1 MAKAVEVRVD
11 EETGSLRVEVGALH
25 LGELAPVSFTGAE
38 APEGGALRL
47 TLFACDGV
55 TPLAD
60 NSADAGALDLRG
72 DALRRAFCGGRCG
85 RAFDAFLC
93 AVDASGAVSPVV
105 LARGMVAVAWSPM
118 VFDAASGTV
127 ATLRGPQGGAGPQ
140 GATGPRGERG
150 ERGER
155 GPQGPQGPQGVQGI
169 QGIQGPKGERGEKG
183 ELVDTLTAD
192 QLKAVN
198 SGIDAE
204 KVKRIGENSAAVS
217 SLSNGLAAA
226 ATKSELD
233 YVSSTAGGAMA
244 VAVEVREGLRD
255 GLVEVREGLASKADL
270 VGGKVPA
277 AQLPSF
283 VDDVLEYDS
292 VSAFP
297 ATGEAGR
304 IFVAKDTNLAYRW
317 SGTQYVEISP
327 SLALGETATTAY
339 PGDRGKAAADLAAET
354 SGRLDAYQ
362 AQFDSHLRSTSNPH
376 AVTAEQA
383 GALPLTGGTLTGD
396 LAVGEEHTAS
406 RKLTVASENG
416 ANGITLQ
423 GGTSSFGTGS
433 SIDIGSSSG
442 LGGSLSVHGGGT
454 GGGYV
459 YIGGGPYDSGHLVV
473 GNATGVDMAAS
484 IKKGVKEVA
493 TEEYVDDKVSNT
505 LLGDVALKAD
515 RSEVYTKT
523 EADGKLAA
531 KADKATTLAGYGI
544 TDAATKSELDA
555 KQDKLTKASAP
566 TVGTLLLMGDR
577 ASGGVALDATPGG
590 SYGALAVKGADNRTS
605 VLTPDGSQVLTLI
618 IADARYVT
626 AEALASLTLES
637 IKKTVDGAKWV
648 LSANLVL
655 TKTTTVAGEASCAL
669 TTQFG
674 SASLSKVQDRLF
686 SGTLDGIGNVAVW
699 WDGSV
704 WNWGTHPVPSDP
716 TSMQSVSTDPSS
728 DANATSLSFSDGST
742 ATIAL
747 GAGTEVVETSH
758 LATAEAVAAAYVP
771 VTRTVNGKPL
781 SADVALTAADVG
793 AVGSET
799 DPLFKAWKDAT
810 NVVIGAGA
818 STVATA
824 SPFVNNS
831 VAIGP
836 GAKTVPF
843 TDANGVYKESGAVAI
858 GHGAEAHGYGVAIG
872 KGAVSSGDSVVLGS
886 EQTTGLIAF
895 ADPGSFVFRTP
906 ESGTYVSKPLQSF
919 LDQYWKKTDWLVGVP
934 RVEIVSDG
942 LVKCPDYMGTDGASV
957 CFSADGNDIDDTTS
971 RLYPDGSNVAT
982 EKMVRSVIDTQP
994 ATVNSGRL
1002 YSFRPSASSGAIAI
1016 VPAFEAGL
1024 KGTAE
1029 AFLDFSAAAP
1039 AVSFGG
1045 AGVTVLYADGS
1056 LKPSALAVSGLYMV
1070 ELKWFSTAAS
1080 GTARKYLIVNA
1091 YKVSEAGS

>member
-1 MAKAVEVRVD
+1 MNPKLTITVDAKNRALSVASGMITVGAKIDVEISGLPGDIPPWGADDAFSGPSVRFRLVD
-11 EETGSLRVEVGALH
+11 E
-25 LGELAPVSFTGAE
+25 LGRDLA
-38 APEGGALRL
+38 RY
-47 TLFACDGV
+47 
-55 TPLAD
+55 PLAE
-60 NSADAGALDLRG
+60 G
-72 DALRRAFCGGRCG
+72 DGWEPSGGVLSSLTPVEFDTDRLRRAFRGV
-85 RAFDAFLC
+85 AFDDTLPFGVIVDS
-93 AVDASGAVSPVV
+93 AVDAAQYAVGRVKVRQWAAASTEDPTVLPDWRGTLDRLQKDLAEVSEKRDDAVAAKAAAVSAASEAQSSRNEAAASASSA
-105 LARGMVAVAWSPM
+105 LAAKNDAEAARDRAE
-118 VFDAASGTV
+118 AASGDFDG
-127 ATLRGPQGGAGPQ
+127 R
-140 GATGPRGERG
+140 
-150 ERGER
+150 
-155 GPQGPQGPQGVQGI
+155 
-169 QGIQGPKGERGEKG
+169 
-183 ELVDTLTAD
+183 
-192 QLKAVN
+192 LKDYAKK
-198 SGIDAE
+198 E
-204 KVKRIGENSAAVS
+204 EVKS
-217 SLSNGLAAA
+217 
-226 ATKSELD
+226 D
-233 YVSSTAGGAMA
+233 
-244 VAVEVREGLRD
+244 
-255 GLVEVREGLASKADL
+255 LASKADL

-283 VDDVLEYDS
+283 VDDVLEYDA

-297 ATGEAGR
+297 ATGETGK
-304 IFVAKDTNLAYRW
+304 IYVAKDTNLAYRW
-317 SGTQYVEISP
+317 GGTQYVEISP

-459 YIGGGPYDSGHLVV
+459 YIGGGPYDSGHLFV

-484 IKKGVKEVA
+484 IKKGDKEVA

-942 LVKCPDYMGTDGASV
+942 LVKCPDYMGTDGVSV
-957 CFSADGNDIDDTTS
+957 CFSADGNDSVDTTS
-971 RLYPDGSNVAT
+971 RLYPDGSDVVT
-982 EKMVRSVIDTQP
+982 EKTARSVIDTQP